1 MGCVTL
7 RVVHH
12 VFGEFDE
19 WYEMAHPRVLAT
31 VLLMTGNLDRAAD
44 ATDEAFTRALARWAS
59 VGRMQ
64 SPIGWT
70 VRVAINV
77 ARRRAR
83 RSSIETRLLRRE
95 MPVADV
101 PPAAGEAW
109 IAVRDLPERQ
119 RQVVVMR
126 YVADLPE
133 MEIAKSLGISRST
146 VSDALTDARR
156 RLEVLLSDPE
166 VRHV

>member
-1 MGCVTL
+1 MHL
-7 RVVHH
+7 PFR
-12 VFGEFDE
+12 EFDE
-19 WYEMAHPRVLAT
+19 WYQDAHPRVLAT
-31 VLLMTGNLDRAAD
+31 LLLVTGNLDLAAD
-44 ATDEAFTRALARWAS
+44 GTDEAFTRALGRWNS
-59 VGRMQ
+59 VGQMQ
-64 SPIGWT
+64 SPTGWT

-83 RSSIETRLLRRE
+83 RSSIEARLLRRE
-95 MPVADV
+95 LPVAEV
-101 PPAAGEAW
+101 PAAAGEAW
-109 IAVRDLPERQ
+109 MAVRDLPERQ

-133 MEIAKSLGISRST
+133 AEIAKSLGISRST

-156 RLEVLLSDPE
+156 RLAVLLSDPE